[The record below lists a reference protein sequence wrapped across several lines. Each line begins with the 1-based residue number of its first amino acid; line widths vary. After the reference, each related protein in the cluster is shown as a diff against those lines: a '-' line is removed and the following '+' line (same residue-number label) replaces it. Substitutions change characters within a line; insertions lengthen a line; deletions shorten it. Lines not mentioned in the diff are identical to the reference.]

1 MSNIYAI
8 PAPVSQTACLAAR
21 ERPVSEYFQECLFL
35 CDFSGHPKV
44 HIMELIALI
53 VAFVLGFIMRL
64 FGFPPMLGFL
74 IAGFVLNLYGVSS
87 SETIDKVAD
96 MGILLLLF
104 TVGLKLNVKSLIRG
118 HAWKGGLL
126 QMLLNFIIFGLIF
139 MFIGYAGVFFFAGVS
154 LKVIALISFA
164 LAFSSTVFA
173 VKVLEDTGEMTGI
186 QGKTA
191 IAILIIQD
199 VLAVLFL
206 ALSEDKNPSPWAFLL
221 LGLPFLRKPIIWLM
235 KKSGHG
241 EMMILFGFLL
251 AFWGAELFD
260 MVGLKPDLGALVAGM
275 IVANSPKS
283 NEMANS
289 LMNFKEFFLIAF
301 FLSIGLSGTPEWW
314 MIGIAFLLILLL
326 PVKGFLYFRILTFLG
341 LRARTSFQVSTSLL
355 NYSEFALIVA
365 SMAVAQHM
373 LSNEWL
379 IVISIAVSLSF
390 IVAAPV
396 KSYLDFTI
404 LEKYLIRFEKTES
417 IAEDKQIDISGFN
430 ILVFGMGKIGT
441 KVYDE
446 LAAEFDEKVI
456 GLDDNYDIVL
466 DHREAGRNVITG
478 DATDT
483 QSWER
488 ILPGDVSLVLLTLS
502 NHSANLIAATTMK
515 KYQPTIKIAA
525 LAQYEDEME
534 ELKKAGVDK
543 VVNLYEEAG
552 AGFAGHAITL
562 LEDTP

>member
-1 MSNIYAI
+1 
-8 PAPVSQTACLAAR
+8 
-21 ERPVSEYFQECLFL
+21 
-35 CDFSGHPKV
+35 
-44 HIMELIALI
+44 MELIALI

-139 MFIGYAGVFFFAGVS
+139 MLFGYLGVFFFSGIS

-191 IAILIIQD
+191 MAILIIQD

-206 ALSEDKNPSPWAFLL
+206 AMSEDKTPSAWALLL

-314 MIGIAFLLILLL
+314 MIGTAFLLILLL
-326 PVKGFLYFRILTFLG
+326 PIKGFLYFRILTFLG

-404 LEKYLIRFEKTES
+404 LEKYLIRFEKTET
-417 IAEDKQIDISGFN
+417 IAEDKQIDISGFD

-446 LAAEFDEKVI
+446 LAAGIDKKVM

-502 NHSANLIAATTMK
+502 NHSANLIAATTLK

-534 ELKKAGVDK
+534 ELRKAGVDK
-543 VVNLYEEAG
+543 VVNLYEETG
-552 AGFAGHAITL
+552 TGFAGHAITL
-562 LEDTP
+562 LEDKTPENNPVPKG